1 MRNFLDIDLINSL
14 DLKQI
19 IAEAIIRKNKRKK
32 LTNGEI
38 DQDQPL
44 KNLIIAMLFETP
56 STRTRVSF
64 DVAVRQLGGQS
75 LIMNSEEMQLGRGE
89 SIADTS
95 KVLSKYV
102 DLIMLRCLSYESL
115 EEMAKF
121 SSVPVI
127 NERMITL
134 EVKFS
139 NELPIYLKDLLSTL
153 PASRASIGKYVIGQ
167 RFMNYKDWRDPL
179 TSIA

>member
-102 DLIMLRCLSYESL
+102 DLIMLRCLSHESL

-121 SSVPVI
+121 SSVPVV
-127 NERMITL
+127 NGLTNKSHPCQVL
-134 EVKFS
+134 A
-139 NELPIYLKDLLSTL
+139 DLMTF
-153 PASRASIGKYVIGQ
+153 IEKKEI
-167 RFMNYKDWRDPL
+167 
-179 TSIA
+179 